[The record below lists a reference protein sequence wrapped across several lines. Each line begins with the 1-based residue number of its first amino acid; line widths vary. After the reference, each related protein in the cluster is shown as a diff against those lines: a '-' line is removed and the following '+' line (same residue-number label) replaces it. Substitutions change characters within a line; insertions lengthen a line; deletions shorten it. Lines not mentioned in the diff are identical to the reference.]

1 MSEAVQSTRPRG
13 PLAIMAT
20 DSIIYG
26 QTCIYATLGR
36 ATLTL
41 EVFATWTMRRSG

>member
-1 MSEAVQSTRPRG
+1 
-13 PLAIMAT
+13 MAT

-41 EVFATWTMRRSG
+41 EVFRELDNAEEWLTAEARQQGGT